1 MRKPPIKKQI
11 ASDQDTV
18 LKLLGSQFKD
28 KRRLEEYLGAAVHV
42 RNSTITIEERSRS
55 KLERAEKLLTDLL
68 SRAMFGDP
76 PFFQGP
82 FDRGGSG
89 RQYITAGNRRN
100 IFLKTKGQ
108 ERFYDAVQK
117 HDLVFVIGPAGTGK
131 TYCAV
136 AMAVQCLRQR
146 LVDRIIL
153 VRPAVEA
160 GESLGFLPGNLRDK
174 VEPYLAPLYDA
185 LYDILPRDT
194 IAQHFEEKTIE
205 VSPLAYMRGRTLNNA
220 FIILDEAQNT
230 TLAQMKMFLTRMGV
244 GSKAVVA
251 GDVTQIDLA
260 SKKQSGLQAMEG
272 VLAGI
277 EGISFVALD
286 AGDVVRHR
294 LVKDIIAAYGKF
306 EGANGQ

>member
-1 MRKPPIKKQI
+1 LRKPPIKKQI

-136 AMAVQCLRQR
+136 AMAVQCLQEIPYRARSPGRPQR
-146 LVDRIIL
+146 RIQVGQGTEHEGPL
-153 VRPAVEA
+153 TK
-160 GESLGFLPGNLRDK
+160 PG
-174 VEPYLAPLYDA
+174 
-185 LYDILPRDT
+185 
-194 IAQHFEEKTIE
+194 
-205 VSPLAYMRGRTLNNA
+205 MREG
-220 FIILDEAQNT
+220 
-230 TLAQMKMFLTRMGV
+230 
-244 GSKAVVA
+244 
-251 GDVTQIDLA
+251 
-260 SKKQSGLQAMEG
+260 QSGLVQN
-272 VLAGI
+272 L
-277 EGISFVALD
+277 
-286 AGDVVRHR
+286 R
-294 LVKDIIAAYGKF
+294 VK
-306 EGANGQ
+306 E